1 MQRKLPGDKVEGFA
15 HEDDGELAQMRRQ
28 LARFAMDSIDELID
42 CCPSM
47 PDGFSNRLE
56 ANWKL
61 LVAIAELGG
70 VAAEARES
78 AETLSRRSDEASL
91 GVELLR
97 DIRDEVFAGTDRIR
111 SQDLVNKLTAMEDRP
126 WSDMPYTGKQ
136 ITHAQVARILKPYG
150 VKPDQVRFGD
160 QTFKGYRLEWF
171 TDAFRYI
178 PAELGENRGN
188 TETNADFG
196 HFMGNT
202 GGNTP
207 ANVSANV
214 SAKIAEN
221 SQCFPVSPVLKGV
234 ERSPY
239 GEYPFASLR
248 DSKYGLQPMKED
260 FDE

>member
-1 MQRKLPGDKVEGFA
+1 M
-15 HEDDGELAQMRRQ
+15 
-28 LARFAMDSIDELID
+28 
-42 CCPSM
+42 
-47 PDGFSNRLE
+47 
-56 ANWKL
+56 
-61 LVAIAELGG
+61 
-70 VAAEARES
+70 
-78 AETLSRRSDEASL
+78 
-91 GVELLR
+91 LR

-221 SQCFPVSPVLKGV
+221 SQCFPVSPVLGGA
-234 ERSPY
+234 SPSPLLPDDND
-239 GEYPFASLR
+239 PFAHLKDRSRL
-248 DSKYGLQPMKED
+248 LNPMED
-260 FDE
+260 